1 MNLRNSVSITIIALM
16 FIAGAYVF
24 PSMPEIMATHWDI
37 NGNADGYSSRTV
49 GIFLFPVMTFG
60 IYLLFLLI
68 PKIAVYKKN
77 IQSFYKTYSNFII
90 YLISFMAIVYAVTLL
105 SNLGYVINMNYIIM
119 PALGLLFY
127 GVSFLLEDSKKN
139 FFIGIRTPWTLSSDK
154 VWEKTHKL
162 GAKIFRVL
170 AVLAFATL
178 LFPNGIVLFIIPTFA
193 SVIFL
198 IIYSYIE
205 YQKENNDK

>member
-1 MNLRNSVSITIIALM
+1 MDLRNFASLTIIALM
-16 FIAGAYVF
+16 FVAGAYVF
-24 PSMPEIMATHWDI
+24 PNMPELMATHWDA
-37 NGNADGYSSRTV
+37 NGNVDGYSSRTV
-49 GIFLFPVMTFG
+49 GVFLFPIMTFS

-77 IQSFYKTYSNFII
+77 IQSFYKTYSNFMV

-105 SNLGYVINMNYIIM
+105 SNLGYVITMNYVIM

-127 GVSFLLEDSKKN
+127 GISFLLEDSKKN

-162 GAKIFRVL
+162 GATIFRYL
-170 AVLAFATL
+170 AVLAFASL
-178 LFPNGIVLFIIPTFA
+178 LFPNGIILFIIPTLA
-193 SVIFL
+193 SIVFL
-198 IIYSYIE
+198 IVYSYIE
-205 YQKENNDK
+205 YQKEKNDK

>member
-1 MNLRNSVSITIIALM
+1 MDLRNFAGLTIIALM

-24 PSMPEIMATHWDI
+24 PAMPETMATHWDV
-37 NGNADGYSSRTV
+37 NGNVDGYSSRIV
-49 GIFLFPVMTFG
+49 GVFLFPVVTFG

-77 IQSFYKTYSNFII
+77 IQSFYKTYSTFMVGI
-90 YLISFMAIVYAVTLL
+90 ISFMAVVYAVTLL
-105 SNLGYVINMNYIIM
+105 SNFGYVINMNYVIM

-162 GAKIFRVL
+162 GAKIFRIL
-170 AVLAFATL
+170 AVLAFASL
-178 LFPNGIVLFIIPTFA
+178 LFPNGIILFMIPTFA
-193 SVIFL
+193 SLIFL
-198 IIYSYIE
+198 IVYSYFE
-205 YQKENNDK
+205 YQKEKNYK